1 MTSNNKL
8 SFDLLLYYD
17 ILKKVKFYEEMKAV
31 TEGLE
36 EKVKEASEN
45 GKLSCSRAFKIAE
58 ETEADIGEIGKVAN
72 RLDIKII
79 GCQLGCF

>member
-1 MTSNNKL
+1 
-8 SFDLLLYYD
+8 
-17 ILKKVKFYEEMKAV
+17 V

>member
-1 MTSNNKL
+1 
-8 SFDLLLYYD
+8 
-17 ILKKVKFYEEMKAV
+17 MKAV

-36 EKVKEASEN
+36 EKVKEALEN

-58 ETEADIGEIGKVAN
+58 ETGADVEEIGKVAN

>member
-1 MTSNNKL
+1 M
-8 SFDLLLYYD
+8 
-17 ILKKVKFYEEMKAV
+17 

-58 ETEADIGEIGKVAN
+58 ETGTSVGDIGKVAN